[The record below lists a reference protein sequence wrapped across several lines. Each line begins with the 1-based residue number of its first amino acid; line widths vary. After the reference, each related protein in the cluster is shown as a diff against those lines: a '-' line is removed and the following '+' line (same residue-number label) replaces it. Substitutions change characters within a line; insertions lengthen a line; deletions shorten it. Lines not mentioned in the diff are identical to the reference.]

1 MYRDDI
7 GNERTSFV
15 VPPQA
20 GTQASAIPGFF
31 RVRNTSPELS
41 KGSCRGGL
49 DPGLRRDDKEGDKW
63 IISQPMRAG
72 DRESRSKSG
81 VVVSA

>member
-1 MYRDDI
+1 MVMSEHFFRRPGAGRD
-7 GNERTSFV
+7 
-15 VPPQA
+15 
-20 GTQASAIPGFF
+20 PGFGHSGF
-31 RVRNTSPELS
+31 SRVRNTSPELS

-63 IISQPMRAG
+63 IVSQSPRAG

-81 VVVSA
+81 VVVNA